1 MTAVLLVNLA
11 SLPMPGNDPIF
22 PIGIRCIQDA
32 LERENHRTRL
42 IDFIEDPSASTDLSW
57 AAEPWDVIGFTIRN
71 IDPVDLS
78 CDGHVT
84 HYETFLA
91 RIREALGHRR
101 PLLVGGGPG
110 YSLFGPELISRLGF
124 DVGVVGPGEQSML
137 EIVADPRK
145 YLGFGQNLSGDRY
158 PGFIANSLDHPERLL
173 SAYASRGGSIGV
185 ETKRKTCYQGCV
197 YCPYAY
203 ISGDNGGD
211 HKPTGAIVEE
221 LRTAYG
227 SGIRDVF
234 FTDGIFNSELSFA
247 KNVVRAV
254 TAADLSGLTWSAYFT
269 PKPFDDEFADLLSV
283 SNVGPVI
290 ISPDSLD
297 DRVMRAL
304 GKSFDTRHVERFI
317 ERCRPRGIKFKV
329 SVVLGGPGETRES
342 VRATAQWINDNLD
355 SEELTLNVGY
365 RVLPETELARQLG
378 LENAEI
384 LDPTFHPLDPD
395 LFSWVIGDLDSRF
408 LTTGRMLN
416 LMAGRTSSRKMLK
429 IPLTPGG
436 SPAPQEGREFV
447 ALTRRM
453 LPIAEVRN
461 GGTENRAR
469 C

>member
-22 PIGIRCIQDA
+22 PIGLRCIQDA
-32 LERENHRTRL
+32 LDRKQHRTRL
-42 IDFIEDPSASTDLSW
+42 IDFVEDPSALTDLSW
-57 AAEPWDVIGFTIRN
+57 ATESWDVIGFTIRN

-78 CDGHVT
+78 CDGHVP
-84 HYETFLA
+84 HYEAFLA
-91 RIREALGHRR
+91 RLRETLGSRR

-110 YSLFGPELISRLGF
+110 YSLFGEELLGRLGF

-137 EIVADPRK
+137 QIVASPQK
-145 YLGFGQNLSGDRY
+145 YMGLGRNLPGARY
-158 PGFIANSLDHPERLL
+158 QGFLTDTLDHPQSLL
-173 SAYASRGGSIGV
+173 TAYASRGGAIGV

-211 HKPTGAIVEE
+211 LKPTEAIAEE
-221 LRTAYG
+221 LRTAYA
-227 SGIRDVF
+227 SGIREVF
-234 FTDGIFNSELSFA
+234 FTDGIFNSELRFA
-247 KNVVRAV
+247 KDVVR
-254 TAADLSGLTWSAYFT
+254 TIIAADLPDLTWSAYFT

-290 ISPDSLD
+290 VSPDSLD
-297 DRVMRAL
+297 DRVMRLL
-304 GKSFDTRHVERFI
+304 GKSFDSRHVTRFI
-317 ERCRPRGIKFKV
+317 DRCRQRGVKFKV

-342 VRATAQWINDNLD
+342 VRATARYINEHLE

-365 RVLPETELARQLG
+365 RVLPETDMARQLG

-395 LFSWVIGDLDSRF
+395 LFSWIIHDLDSRF
-408 LTTGRMLN
+408 LVTRRMLN
-416 LMAGRTSSRKMLK
+416 LMAGRTSSRKMQK
-429 IPLTPGG
+429 IPLGAGG
-436 SPAPQEGREFV
+436 PAMGDEGPEYV

-453 LPIAEVRN
+453 LPIAEVRSA
-461 GGTENRAR
+461 GTENHVRR
-469 C
+469 